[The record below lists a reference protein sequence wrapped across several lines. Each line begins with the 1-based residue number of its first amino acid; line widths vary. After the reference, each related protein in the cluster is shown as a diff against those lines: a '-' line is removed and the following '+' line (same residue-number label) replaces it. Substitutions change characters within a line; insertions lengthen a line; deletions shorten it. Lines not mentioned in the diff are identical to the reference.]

1 MKSLNTVTLVGRL
14 GSDVSINQLANGQEV
29 ASLSIATD
37 DSFKD
42 RQGEWQER
50 TDWHRVVTFQKGLI
64 GILRKHA
71 RKGRLVAVQGMLKQ
85 RSFVDADTGAKRYI
99 TEVQLNPINSQVQF
113 LDKNST
119 PEQDA
124 LRDDQVA
131 GDTYSEDD
139 IPF

>member
-14 GSDVSINQLANGQEV
+14 GSDVSINQLSNGQEV

-42 RQGEWQER
+42 KQGEWQER

-64 GILRKHA
+64 GILKKHA

-85 RSFVDADTGAKRYI
+85 RSFTDQSGAKRWI
-99 TEVQLNPINSQVQF
+99 TEFQLNPINSQVQF
-113 LDKNST
+113 LDKNSA

-124 LRDDQVA
+124 PRDDQV
-131 GDTYSEDD
+131 TDD
-139 IPF
+139 SYTDDEIPF